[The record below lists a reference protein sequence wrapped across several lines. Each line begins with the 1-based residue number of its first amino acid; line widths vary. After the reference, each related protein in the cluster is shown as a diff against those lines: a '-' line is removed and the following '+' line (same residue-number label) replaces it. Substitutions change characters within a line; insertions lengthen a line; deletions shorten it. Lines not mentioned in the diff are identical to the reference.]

1 MDRWLSER
9 EKSVK
14 SASCDKENV
23 LVLFCFFFFLNK
35 REVSNNLKKRNNR
48 SVLLE
53 GKEVCVCVGG
63 MNSEKMRE
71 GHARRQFFSTMLQ
84 CVNYGRGKLALFIV
98 NDVNERIIKF

>member
-1 MDRWLSER
+1 M
-9 EKSVK
+9 K

-23 LVLFCFFFFLNK
+23 LVLFCFFFFFLNK